1 MEDKYGYNEE
11 EADDIINK
19 LREQHKKYSTNE
31 GGKRNWMDNIRRRL
45 YYGSCRDNDGLFTAE
60 C

>member
-19 LREQHKKYSTNE
+19 LREQHKNTVQMKAVSET
-31 GGKRNWMDNIRRRL
+31 GWTI
-45 YYGSCRDNDGLFTAE
+45 
-60 C
+60 